1 MKKLLICLTALVV
14 LCACNSERGYLD
26 YRGLPMNMSAKAMCD
41 SFMERGF
48 AIDSALCDS
57 GSTFVLKSAKE
68 NFRLDIH
75 YANDT
80 ITLAV
85 GDGGTLVATFT
96 DATWGTA
103 TITGIQATD
112 ENADGLYELQGGEG
126 SFVMNN
132 IRTGQTETFSCKLEN
147 ATVNPKDQQLT
158 AVISAYM
165 EVGHGNMTFAFQTGE
180 MPTEE

>member
-1 MKKLLICLTALVV
+1 MKLKNIFMLMALTLGA
-14 LCACNSERGYLD
+14 
-26 YRGLPMNMSAKAMCD
+26 
-41 SFMERGF
+41 F
-48 AIDSALCDS
+48 
-57 GSTFVLKSAKE
+57 TFVACGDDDEPTPQDQGTISEANKAVVGVYEGWTQLKTAYIPSE
-68 NFRLDIH
+68 TNPGR

-80 ITLAV
+80 FTLALS
-85 GDGGTLVATFT
+85 DGGSLVATFT
-96 DATWGTA
+96 DAIWGTA

-132 IRTGQTETFSCKLEN
+132 IRTGETETFSCKLEN
-147 ATVNPKDQQLT
+147 AVVNPKAHEMS

-180 MPTEE
+180 MPAVD

>member
-1 MKKLLICLTALVV
+1 MKLKNIFMLMALTLGA
-14 LCACNSERGYLD
+14 
-26 YRGLPMNMSAKAMCD
+26 
-41 SFMERGF
+41 F
-48 AIDSALCDS
+48 
-57 GSTFVLKSAKE
+57 TFVACGDDDEPTPQDQGTISEANKAVVGVYEGWTHLTTAYIDR
-68 NFRLDIH
+68 N

-80 ITLAV
+80 FVLALS
-85 GDGGTLVATFT
+85 DGGTLTATFQ

-132 IRTGQTETFSCKLEN
+132 IRTGKTETFFCKLEN
-147 ATVNPKDQQLT
+147 AVVNPKAHEMS

-180 MPTEE
+180 MPAVD

>member
-1 MKKLLICLTALVV
+1 MKQKKIFLLLALLVG
-14 LCACNSERGYLD
+14 A
-26 YRGLPMNMSAKAMCD
+26 
-41 SFMERGF
+41 F
-48 AIDSALCDS
+48 
-57 GSTFVLKSAKE
+57 TFVACGDDDDSVPEPQDKGTVSEANKAVVGVYEGWTHLTT
-68 NFRLDIH
+68 NFINKN

-96 DATWGTA
+96 DVTWGTA

-126 SFVMNN
+126 LFVMNN